1 MDRTIITSHK
11 FVLLYYT
18 HAVLVLLLVV
28 RFEVGRAEDRVEVGG
43 LKDEF

>member
-1 MDRTIITSHK
+1 MGRTIITSHK
-11 FVLLYYT
+11 FVLL

-28 RFEVGRAEDRVEVGG
+28 RFEVGRAEDRVVVVGG